1 MMHFKEY
8 RVSLRAAVLIF
19 VAGSAAAGDLSS
31 FVSVRTEYD
40 APRHAAS
47 VYITNIGR
55 KAIVAGTVV
64 ARFGCPGGTD
74 VTQRMSFDLLS
85 STGLESKFPAV
96 VSTAEAH
103 FGSLK
108 PEGDVFK
115 MLFTNPPTDQC
126 PGATSMTAAASA
138 LVFLDNSS
146 AGDSDDIDRQFETW
160 RDESITLDAWN
171 KRAGELLVPGA
182 RVGALK
188 QLSLEVKD
196 HAARHLSTEPR
207 VRFATPANDEEART
221 RNNSVLEQVSRMADG
236 ACDAVERHAISEA
249 DAVAQ
254 LRDVLRIRT
263 EVTAAHAYRGL
274 KNEKEGSK

>member
-1 MMHFKEY
+1 M
-8 RVSLRAAVLIF
+8 
-19 VAGSAAAGDLSS
+19 VA
-31 FVSVRTEYD
+31 T
-40 APRHAAS
+40 
-47 VYITNIGR
+47 
-55 KAIVAGTVV
+55 
-64 ARFGCPGGTD
+64 FGCPGGTE

-108 PEGDVFK
+108 PGGDVFK

-126 PGATSMTAAASA
+126 PGATSATAAPSA

-146 AGDSDDIDRQFETW
+146 AGDSDDLDRQFETW
-160 RDESITLDAWN
+160 RNESITLDAWN
-171 KRAGELLVPGA
+171 KRAGELMVPGA
-182 RVGALK
+182 GVGAVK
-188 QLSLEVKD
+188 QLSSEAKD
-196 HAARHLSTEPR
+196 LAARHPSTEPR
-207 VRFATPANDEEART
+207 VRFATPANDEESRT
-221 RNNSVLEQVSRMADG
+221 RSNNALEEVWRMADG
-236 ACDAVERHAISEA
+236 ACDAVARHAISEA

-254 LRDVLRIRT
+254 LRDMLRIRT